1 MPAGGRAR
9 MRILVNMPSQY
20 GGKASGVARVTFS
33 LLERLLE
40 QTADDYVLR
49 SPWTRAQLPEN
60 LRDSRLQLIET
71 PRPRVMVFDVVRQA
85 AMLPALCRRHG
96 IDVLLNADPFGSPL
110 GGKRRLTLVHDLY
123 FKTIPEQ
130 IGWRA
135 TLTTD
140 FIFKLMMAGSDQV
153 ICVSE
158 ATRKDLGR
166 FYPAAAGKSITIH
179 SDSTLNVDPG
189 AFDTVPPV
197 PGRYILAVGN
207 ATSNKN
213 FALLGKAFAILGK
226 KWPDLQI
233 VHVGRDE
240 AEEIAGVL
248 DDPELKA
255 RLIRLSG
262 IDDRQL
268 AELYRHAACL
278 CVPSTYEGFCLPVLE
293 AQQLGCPVV
302 CSNRSATPEI
312 AGEGALTFDSSD
324 AQSLVDTLERLL
336 DNPELAENLRQAGYE
351 NRKLYSWQK
360 AAESYARLFKQGAA
374 A

>member
-1 MPAGGRAR
+1 

-20 GGKASGVARVTFS
+20 GGKASGVARVAFS

-40 QTADDYVLR
+40 QTDDDYILR

-71 PRPRVMVFDVVRQA
+71 PRPRIMVFDVLRQA
-85 AMLPALCRRHG
+85 AVLPALCRRHS
-96 IDVLLNADPFGSPL
+96 IDVLFNADPFGSPF
-110 GGKRRLTLVHDLY
+110 GGRRRVTLVHDLY

-135 TLTTD
+135 ALTTD
-140 FIFKLMMAGSDQV
+140 FIFRLMLAGSDRV
-153 ICVSE
+153 ACVSE
-158 ATRKDLGR
+158 ATRKDLAR
-166 FYPAAAGKSITIH
+166 FFPAAAGKSLTIH
-179 SDSTLNVDPG
+179 SDSTLNVDPE
-189 AFDTVPPV
+189 AFEAVPPV
-197 PGRYILAVGN
+197 AGPYILAVGN

-213 FALLGKAFAILGK
+213 FGLLGKAFATVGK
-226 KWPDLQI
+226 NRPDLHL

-240 AEEIAGVL
+240 AEEIAGML
-248 DDPELKA
+248 DDPELKT

-262 IDDRQL
+262 IEDRQL
-268 AELYRHAACL
+268 IELYRHAACL

-312 AGEGALTFDSSD
+312 AGKGALTFDPAD
-324 AQSLVDTLERLL
+324 AESLVSALERLL
-336 DNPELAENLRQAGYE
+336 ADPELAGDLRQAGYE

-360 AAESYARLFKQGAA
+360 AAESYAQLFRQRPDTRKGTP
-374 A
+374 

>member
-1 MPAGGRAR
+1 

-20 GGKASGVARVTFS
+20 GGKPSGVARVTFS
-33 LLERLLE
+33 LLERLLD
-40 QTADDYVLR
+40 QTRDDYILR

-60 LRDSRLQLIET
+60 LRESRLQLIET
-71 PRPRVMVFDVVRQA
+71 PRPRIMVFDVLRQA
-85 AMLPALCRRHG
+85 MTLPALCRKLG
-96 IDVLLNADPFGSPL
+96 IDVLFNADPFGSPR
-110 GGKRRLTLVHDLY
+110 GGKRRVTLVHDLY

-140 FIFKLMMAGSDQV
+140 LIFRLMMAGSNR
-153 ICVSE
+153 ITCVSE
-158 ATRKDLGR
+158 ATRKDLAQ
-166 FYPAAAGKSITIH
+166 FYPSAAGKSLTIH
-179 SDSTLNVDPG
+179 SDSTLSVDPANLNG
-189 AFDTVPPV
+189 PPPV
-197 PGRYILAVGN
+197 AAPYILAVGN

-213 FALLGKAFAILGK
+213 FSLLGKAFAVIGK
-226 KWPDLQI
+226 VRPDLHV
-233 VHVGRDE
+233 VHVGRDD
-240 AEEIAGVL
+240 AEEIGSVL

-262 IDDRQL
+262 IDDHQL
-268 AELYRHAACL
+268 ADLYRHAACL

-312 AGEGALTFDSSD
+312 AGKGALTFDPADSD
-324 AQSLVDTLERLL
+324 SLVAALERLFRAP
-336 DNPELAENLRQAGYE
+336 DLASDLRQAGYE

-360 AAESYARLFKQGAA
+360 AAESYAQIFHEQT
-374 A
+374 

>member
-1 MPAGGRAR
+1 MKPP

-33 LLERLLE
+33 LLEQLLE
-40 QTADDYVLR
+40 QTQDDYILR
-49 SPWTRAQLPEN
+49 SPWTRAQLPES
-60 LRDSRLQLIET
+60 LRDSRLQLMET
-71 PRPRVMVFDVVRQA
+71 PRPRIMVFDVLRQA
-85 AMLPALCRRHG
+85 VALPALCRRHR
-96 IDVLLNADPFGSPL
+96 IDVLYTAYTFVRPRGV
-110 GGKRRLTLVHDLY
+110 KRRVTLVHDLY

-140 FIFKLMMAGSDQV
+140 FIFRLMMAGSDR
-153 ICVSE
+153 ITCVSE
-158 ATRKDLGR
+158 ATRRDLAR
-166 FYPAAAGKSITIH
+166 FYPSAASKSLTIH
-179 SDSTLNVDPG
+179 SDSTLKVDPEAVNG
-189 AFDTVPPV
+189 PSPV
-197 PGRYILAVGN
+197 AGPYILAVGN

-213 FALLGKAFAILGK
+213 FTLLGKAFAVLGK
-226 KWPDLQI
+226 ARPDLHV
-233 VHVGRDE
+233 VHVGRDDV
-240 AEEIAGVL
+240 EEIGNVL
-248 DDPELKA
+248 DDPDLKA

-312 AGEGALTFDSSD
+312 AGKGALTFDPAD
-324 AQSLVDTLERLL
+324 PDSLVAALYRLFQE
-336 DNPELAENLRQAGYE
+336 PGLADDLRRAGYE

-360 AAESYARLFKQGAA
+360 AAESYARLFHNI
-374 A
+374 

>member
-40 QTADDYVLR
+40 QTADDYILR
-49 SPWTRAQLPEN
+49 SPWTRAQLPQS
-60 LRDSRLQLIET
+60 LRESRLQLIET
-71 PRPRVMVFDVVRQA
+71 PRPRIMVFDVVRQA

-96 IDVLLNADPFGSPL
+96 IDVLFNADPFGSPL

-153 ICVSE
+153 ICVSD
-158 ATRKDLGR
+158 ATRKDLAR
-166 FYPAAAGKSITIH
+166 FYPAATNKSLTIH
-179 SDSTLNVDPG
+179 SDSTLNVDSETLG
-189 AFDTVPPV
+189 SLPPV
-197 PGRYILAVGN
+197 DGRYILVVGN

-213 FALLGKAFAILGK
+213 FSLLGKAFAVLGK
-226 KWPDLQI
+226 KWPDLRV

-240 AEEIAGVL
+240 AEEIAGAL
-248 DDPELKA
+248 DDPELKT

-312 AGEGALTFDSSD
+312 AGKGALTFDPVD
-324 AQSLVDTLERLL
+324 TQSLVDGLERLL
-336 DNPELAENLRQAGYE
+336 ADPELADSLRQAGYE

-360 AAESYARLFKQGAA
+360 AAESYAQLFQSQR
-374 A
+374 

>member
-1 MPAGGRAR
+1 

-20 GGKASGVARVTFS
+20 GGKPSGVARVTFS

-40 QTADDYVLR
+40 QTRDDYILR

-60 LRDSRLQLIET
+60 LRDNRLQLIET
-71 PRPRVMVFDVVRQA
+71 PRPRIMVFDVLRQA
-85 AMLPALCRRHG
+85 AVLPALCRRHG
-96 IDVLLNADPFGSPL
+96 IDVLFNADPFGSPL
-110 GGKRRLTLVHDLY
+110 GGRRRITLVHDLY

-140 FIFKLMMAGSDQV
+140 FIFRLIMAGSDQ
-153 ICVSE
+153 ITCVSE
-158 ATRKDLGR
+158 ATRRDLAR
-166 FYPAAAGKSITIH
+166 FYPVAAGKSMTIH
-179 SDSTLNVDPG
+179 SDSTLKIDLEAPDG
-189 AFDTVPPV
+189 ARPV
-197 PGRYILAVGN
+197 AGPYILAVGN

-213 FALLGKAFAILGK
+213 FALLGKAFARLGRTM
-226 KWPDLQI
+226 PDLHV
-233 VHVGRDE
+233 VHVGRDD
-240 AEEIAGVL
+240 AEEIGSML
-248 DDPELKA
+248 DDPELKT

-268 AELYRHAACL
+268 AALYRHAACL

-312 AGEGALTFDSSD
+312 AGKGAFTFDPAD
-324 AQSLVDTLERLL
+324 PDSLLAALERLFRE
-336 DNPELAENLRQAGYE
+336 PALADSLREAGYE
-351 NRKLYSWQK
+351 NRALYSWQK
-360 AAESYARLFKQGAA
+360 AADSYAQLFREVSRC
-374 A
+374 

>member
-1 MPAGGRAR
+1 

-40 QTADDYVLR
+40 QTDDDYILR
-49 SPWTRAQLPEN
+49 SPWTRAQLPAE
-60 LRDSRLQLIET
+60 LRDSRLRLIET
-71 PRPRVMVFDVVRQA
+71 ARPHIMVLDVLRQA
-85 AMLPALCRRHG
+85 MTLPVLCRREG
-96 IDVLLNADPFGSPL
+96 IDVLFNADPFGSPL
-110 GGKRRLTLVHDLY
+110 GGRRRITLVHDLY

-135 TLTTD
+135 ALTTD
-140 FIFKLMMAGSDQV
+140 FIFRLMLAGSHR
-153 ICVSE
+153 IACVSD
-158 ATRKDLGR
+158 ATRMDLAR
-166 FYPAAAGKSITIH
+166 FYPGAARKSVTIH
-179 SDSTLNVDPG
+179 SDSTLKLDAG
-189 AFDTVPPV
+189 ATAAPP
-197 PGRYILAVGN
+197 PIAGRYILAVGN

-213 FALLGKAFAILGK
+213 FALLGKAFARLGPTM
-226 KWPDLQI
+226 PDLRI

-240 AEEIAGVL
+240 AEEIANTL
-248 DDPELKA
+248 DDPGLKA

-262 IDDRQL
+262 IDDREL

-312 AGEGALTFDSSD
+312 AGMGALTFDPSD
-324 AQSLVDTLERLL
+324 TDSLVATLERLFRE
-336 DNPELAENLRQAGYE
+336 PALAETLRQAGYE
-351 NRKLYSWQK
+351 NRSLYSWEK
-360 AAESYARLFKQGAA
+360 AAETYAQLLHETA
-374 A
+374 

>member
-1 MPAGGRAR
+1 

-40 QTADDYVLR
+40 QTQDDYILR
-49 SPWTRAQLPEN
+49 SPWMRAQLPES

-71 PRPRVMVFDVVRQA
+71 PRPRIMVFDVLRQA
-85 AMLPALCRRHG
+85 LTLPALCRRHR
-96 IDVLLNADPFGSPL
+96 IDVLFNADPFGSPL
-110 GGKRRLTLVHDLY
+110 GSKRRVTLVHDLY

-140 FIFKLMMAGSDQV
+140 FIFRLMMAGSDR
-153 ICVSE
+153 ISCVSD
-158 ATRKDLGR
+158 ATRRDLAR
-166 FYPAAAGKSITIH
+166 FYPSAAGKSLTIY
-179 SDSTLNVDPG
+179 SDSTLKVDPDAVNEPSLIAG
-189 AFDTVPPV
+189 P
-197 PGRYILAVGN
+197 YILAVGN

-213 FALLGKAFAILGK
+213 FALLGKAFARLGK
-226 KWPDLQI
+226 AWPDLHV
-233 VHVGRDE
+233 VHVGQDD
-240 AEEIAGVL
+240 AEEIGSAL

-255 RLIRLSG
+255 RLVRLSG

-312 AGEGALTFDSSD
+312 AGKGALTFDPAD
-324 AQSLVDTLERLL
+324 ADSLVAALDRLFRE
-336 DNPELAENLRQAGYE
+336 PGLADDLRQAGYE

-360 AAESYARLFKQGAA
+360 AAESYAQLFHKNINSHGL
-374 A
+374 

>member
-1 MPAGGRAR
+1 

-49 SPWTRAQLPEN
+49 SPWTRAQLPAS
-60 LRDSRLQLIET
+60 LRDSRLELIET
-71 PRPRVMVFDVVRQA
+71 TRPHIMVLDVVRQA
-85 AMLPALCRRHG
+85 ATLPALCRRHG
-96 IDVLLNADPFGSPL
+96 IDVLFNADPFGSPL
-110 GGKRRLTLVHDLY
+110 GGKRRISLVHDLY

-140 FIFKLMMAGSDQV
+140 FIFRLMMAGSNQIV
-153 ICVSE
+153 CVSE
-158 ATRKDLGR
+158 ATKKDLAR
-166 FYPAAAGKSITIH
+166 FYPGAAGKSLTIH
-179 SDSTLNVDPG
+179 SDSTLNIDPEV
-189 AFDTVPPV
+189 FDTVSPIA
-197 PGRYILAVGN
+197 GRYILAVGN

-213 FALLGKAFAILGK
+213 FALLGQAFATLGK
-226 KWPDLQI
+226 KWPDLRI

-240 AEEIAGVL
+240 AEEIAGAL

-312 AGEGALTFDSSD
+312 AGDGALTFDPAD
-324 AQSLVDTLERLL
+324 VKSLVDALERLL
-336 DNPELAENLRQAGYE
+336 RSPELADNLRRAGYE

-360 AAESYARLFKQGAA
+360 AAESYAKLFRQGVETS
-374 A
+374 

>member
-1 MPAGGRAR
+1 

-40 QTADDYVLR
+40 QTGDDYILR
-49 SPWTRAQLPEN
+49 SPWTREQLPES
-60 LRDSRLQLIET
+60 LRDSRLELMET
-71 PRPRVMVFDVVRQA
+71 PRPRIMVFDVVRQA
-85 AMLPALCRRHG
+85 AMLPVLCRRHG
-96 IDVLLNADPFGSPL
+96 IDVLFNVDPFGSPL

-140 FIFKLMMAGSDQV
+140 FIFRLMMAGSNRV
-153 ICVSE
+153 VCVSE
-158 ATRKDLGR
+158 ATRKDLAR
-166 FYPAAAGKSITIH
+166 FYPAAAAKSLTIH
-179 SDSTLNVDPG
+179 SDSTLSVDPD
-189 AFDTVPPV
+189 AVDTASPIA
-197 PGRYILAVGN
+197 GRYILAVGN

-213 FALLGKAFAILGK
+213 FALLGKTFAMIDK
-226 KWPDLQI
+226 RWPDLHI

-240 AEEIAGVL
+240 AEEIAGTL
-248 DDPELKA
+248 EDPDLKA

-312 AGEGALTFDSSD
+312 AGEGALTFDPTD
-324 AQSLVDTLERLL
+324 AQSLVAALQRLL
-336 DNPELAENLRQAGYE
+336 ENPELAGKLRQAGYE

-360 AAESYARLFKQGAA
+360 AAESYARLFQTEA
-374 A
+374 

>member
-40 QTADDYVLR
+40 QTGDDYILR
-49 SPWTRAQLPEN
+49 SPWTRAQLPES
-60 LRDSRLQLIET
+60 LHDSRLQLIET
-71 PRPRVMVFDVVRQA
+71 PRPRIMVFDVVHQA
-85 AMLPALCRRHG
+85 AMLPALCRQHG
-96 IDVLLNADPFGSPL
+96 IDVLFNADPFGSPL

-153 ICVSE
+153 ICVSD
-158 ATRKDLGR
+158 ATRKDLAR
-166 FYPAAAGKSITIH
+166 FYPAAANKSLTIH
-179 SDSTLNVDPG
+179 SDSTLNVDPETLG
-189 AFDTVPPV
+189 LVPPV
-197 PGRYILAVGN
+197 AGRYILVVGN

-213 FALLGKAFAILGK
+213 FSLLGKAFAILGK
-226 KWPDLQI
+226 KWPDLRV

-240 AEEIAGVL
+240 AEEIACAL
-248 DDPELKA
+248 ADPELKT

-312 AGEGALTFDSSD
+312 AGNGALTFDPAD
-324 AQSLVDTLERLL
+324 TQSLVDVLERLL
-336 DNPELAENLRQAGYE
+336 GNPELADNLRQAGYE

-360 AAESYARLFKQGAA
+360 AAKSYAQLFQARR
-374 A
+374 